1 MLETIICCAI
11 VYANPVLVV
20 KEVFPLNVS
29 VDISIVV
36 VDVPLYS
43 ALTPDVPDEPEVPE
57 LPDEPEVPASVLVSN
72 LLVVVFN
79 TTTWSDVLPELIPYT
94 ISPLRATNSLL
105 PAIIF
110 EIKGEVSLSHFI
122 SLVLYIQSILFQHLY
137 VLLV

>member
-1 MLETIICCAI
+1 MSID
-11 VYANPVLVV
+11 VV
-20 KEVFPLNVS
+20 E
-29 VDISIVV
+29 
-36 VDVPLYS
+36 VPLYL
-43 ALTPDVPDEPEVPE
+43 ALSPEVPDEPEVPE

-110 EIKGEVSLSHFI
+110 EIKGEVSLSRFI

>member
-1 MLETIICCAI
+1 M
-11 VYANPVLVV
+11 YANPVLVV
-20 KEVFPLNVS
+20 NEVFPLNVS

-43 ALTPDVPDEPEVPE
+43 ALTPDVPDVPDEPEVPE

-105 PAIIF
+105 PAIVFFFHCPKEKFFYVYYSINS
-110 EIKGEVSLSHFI
+110 KV
-122 SLVLYIQSILFQHLY
+122 YINVGGLFK
-137 VLLV
+137 